1 MLSKELV
8 ETIKILV
15 KDIETRAIWNT
26 AFNDP
31 DEDTKL
37 LLRAVI
43 VLTAILE
50 IEKEEIKW
58 QEVADRIFLGRDI

>member
-8 ETIKILV
+8 ETIKILA

>member
-1 MLSKELV
+1 MLSNQLV
-8 ETIKILV
+8 EQIKILA

-31 DEDTKL
+31 DEDTQL
-37 LLRAVI
+37 LLRAVVI
-43 VLTAILE
+43 LTAILE